1 MTFLPTY
8 YSTSSHLATVDLE
21 GLTTVWPSY
30 GEIYP
35 AVDSLRISTYESG
48 QYAYSSNIITTL
60 LYSSRVYYYYS
71 RVRIL

>member
-1 MTFLPTY
+1 MTFLRTY
-8 YSTSSHLATVDLE
+8 YSTNSHLATVDLE

-35 AVDSLRISTYESG
+35 VTRSVDSLRISTYESG

-60 LYSSRVYYYYS
+60 L
-71 RVRIL
+71 